1 MIHKPD
7 IRKVNDFKEIPWNLL
22 LLADPSKVVV
32 EKYVKDGET
41 YIALLNDKT
50 IGVYVLVKL
59 PHNVYELKNVAVDK
73 GYQGQGVGKMLV
85 LDAIERVRQREANR
99 IEVGTGNSSLSQLAL
114 YQKCGFRII
123 GVEKDFFVKNY
134 PEEIFENGIKCVDM
148 ILLSLNLK

>member
-1 MIHKPD
+1 MKPT
-7 IRKVNDFKEIPWNLL
+7 IKKVTNSNEIPWNLL
-22 LLADPSKVVV
+22 LLADPSKEVV
-32 EKYVKDGET
+32 EKYVKGGET

-50 IGVYVLVKL
+50 IGVYVVVKL
-59 PHNVYELKNVAVDK
+59 SHDTFELKNVAVDEEH
-73 GYQGQGVGKMLV
+73 QGQGIGKMLV

-123 GVEKDFFVKNY
+123 GIEKDFFVNNY

-148 ILLSLNLK
+148 VRLALDLK